1 MTYRKKVT
9 YRCNV
14 RRYAARNKIH
24 PVRPVRPVHP
34 VCPARPV
41 RPALPDEKFIINY
54 NGELWNARDYARF
67 VNSFIKW
74 ERENEVS

>member
-24 PVRPVRPVHP
+24 PV
-34 VCPARPV
+34 CPARP
-41 RPALPDEKFIINY
+41 ALPVEKFIENY
-54 NGELWNARDYARF
+54 NGERWNARDYARF
-67 VNSFIKW
+67 VNSFVKW
-74 ERENEVS
+74 ERENAVS

>member
-14 RRYAARNKIH
+14 RRYAARNKI
-24 PVRPVRPVHP
+24 
-34 VCPARPV
+34 RPV
-41 RPALPDEKFIINY
+41 RPARPAFPVEKFISSF
-54 NGELWNARDYARF
+54 NGESWNALDYARF

-74 ERENEVS
+74 EHENGVS

>member
-1 MTYRKKVT
+1 MTYRKNVT

-24 PVRPVRPVHP
+24 PVRP
-34 VCPARPV
+34 A
-41 RPALPDEKFIINY
+41 RPALPVEKFIINY
-54 NGELWNARDYARF
+54 NGESWNARDYAWF

-74 ERENEVS
+74 ERENAVS